1 VDIKSREGVYQML
14 VSYRSGDMWSPQV
27 EQGEALKTEL
37 DEFINCINTGR
48 KPINDGC
55 AGWRVVKMLEAANQ
69 SVSKRGELVY
79 L

>member
-1 VDIKSREGVYQML
+1 
-14 VSYRSGDMWSPQV
+14 MWSHQV
-27 EQGEALKTEL
+27 EPGEALKTEL
-37 DEFINCINTGR
+37 DHFIDCIGTGK
-48 KPINDGC
+48 KPINDGH